1 MGKGSLTKREEVRRT
16 RTIKRNALLKK
27 ATHKTYIKPEGWG
40 GEPKKPKESA
50 EKISSKHEE
59 SIIENEGSATEE
71 SGTEKEESIIENE
84 GSATEEPGTENE
96 ESGAEKESATE

>member
-40 GEPKKPKESA
+40 GESSKETKESA
-50 EKISSKHEE
+50 EKISSENVE
-59 SIIENEGSATEE
+59 SA
-71 SGTEKEESIIENE
+71 
-84 GSATEEPGTENE
+84 TENE
-96 ESGAEKESATE
+96 ESGAEESGVEKE